1 MILFI
6 TDPGGEK
13 MKINISMSKKDKFNW
28 LIKKLFEQ
36 ADTNGRQVAISL
48 GTSPQNLN
56 KKIRTASLKTI
67 EFFDILDMLGYE
79 IEIKKKSD
87 Q

>member
-1 MILFI
+1 MILFK
-6 TDPGGEK
+6 TDSGGGK

-36 ADTNGRQVAISL
+36 ADTNGRQVAINL

-79 IEIKKKSD
+79 IEIKKKND

>member
-1 MILFI
+1 
-6 TDPGGEK
+6 

-79 IEIKKKSD
+79 IEIKKKND

>member
-1 MILFI
+1 
-6 TDPGGEK
+6 
-13 MKINISMSKKDKFNW
+13 MKVNISMSKKDKFNW

>member
-1 MILFI
+1 
-6 TDPGGEK
+6 

-36 ADTNGRQVAISL
+36 ADTNGRQVAIRL

-79 IEIKKKSD
+79 IEIKKKNN

>member
-1 MILFI
+1 
-6 TDPGGEK
+6 

-79 IEIKKKSD
+79 IEIKKKND
-87 Q
+87 R

>member
-6 TDPGGEK
+6 TNSGGEK

-36 ADTNGRQVAISL
+36 ADTNGRQVAIRL

-79 IEIKKKSD
+79 IEIKKKNN

>member
-1 MILFI
+1 
-6 TDPGGEK
+6 
-13 MKINISMSKKDKFNW
+13 MKVNISMSKKDKFNW

-36 ADTNGRQVAISL
+36 ADTNGRQVAICL

-67 EFFDILDMLGYE
+67 EFFDILDLLGYE
-79 IEIKKKSD
+79 IEIKKKND

>member
-1 MILFI
+1 
-6 TDPGGEK
+6 